1 MKILASALLI
11 LALLTGCAADETFET
26 VADVWAD
33 ETLPPP
39 ASICVALPGET
50 ALPVMESDSGRVYL
64 SNDYEV
70 YLQTLEAGD
79 LEASVKTMSGYS
91 PDQLTML
98 TTTQDGMD
106 RHEFVWACAGETG
119 DWLGRG
125 IILDDGNY
133 HYTMSVLRSA
143 EAVESS
149 QVVWDGVFSSFH
161 IG

>member
-1 MKILASALLI
+1 MRILVAALL
-11 LALLTGCAADETFET
+11 ALGLLSGCASEATFET

-70 YLQTLEAGD
+70 YLQTVEAGD
-79 LEASVKTMSGYS
+79 LEGTVKSMSGYS
-91 PDQLTML
+91 PDQLTVL
-98 TTTQDGMD
+98 TTTRDGMD
-106 RHEFVWACAGETG
+106 RHEFVWACTGETG

-125 IILDDGNY
+125 VILDDGNY
-133 HYTMSVLRSA
+133 HYTMTVLRSA
-143 EAVESS
+143 ETLETS
-149 QVVWDGVFSSFH
+149 QVVWDGVFNSFR